1 MMHYKQ
7 IYDSKEFIKFDFG
20 QEENTL
26 RYGGAKPPKYSFEA
40 VEGVKV
46 ILVGGKEDELVSIKD
61 VGWLKGVLG
70 KQNVLFWYHE
80 LDFMG
85 HLSFLLHDSILW
97 FNPILRE
104 MYRIIDSVE

>member
-61 VGWLKGVLG
+61 VGWLKE
-70 KQNVLFWYHE
+70 F
-80 LDFMG
+80 
-85 HLSFLLHDSILW
+85 
-97 FNPILRE
+97 
-104 MYRIIDSVE
+104 

>member
-1 MMHYKQ
+1 MRLKL
-7 IYDSKEFIKFDFG
+7 KFPYLLIELNKIDHHSPLRFQASLRLESHCMARLG

-61 VGWLKGVLG
+61 VGGLKGVLG
-70 KQNVLFWYHE
+70 KQNVLFGYH
-80 LDFMG
+80 
-85 HLSFLLHDSILW
+85 
-97 FNPILRE
+97 
-104 MYRIIDSVE
+104 